1 MADLVLWLVGLF
13 VGVAL
18 FGNRLLWRVVGVWDF
33 ALLNPLGW
41 VAWWDNEN
49 CHIEVPAFAGM
60 TGRACWVMVGVLR
73 FGARLRR
80 T

>member
-1 MADLVLWLVGLF
+1 MVGWF

-41 VAWWDNEN
+41 VA
-49 CHIEVPAFAGM
+49 
-60 TGRACWVMVGVLR
+60 CWVGVRGSEIVASGSPLSR
-73 FGARLRR
+73 E
-80 T
+80 